1 MKKIAILF
9 AAAALFLAAAP
20 ANAQLQVGAGYL
32 NSTLNTTIR
41 DNKANSNS
49 NGVYAGL
56 SYNIPIV
63 AGLGIAPGVYYSLL
77 FGKDVDVAERG
88 ILGEAKF
95 ESKSQEHAINVPVY
109 LNYGF
114 QLVDDFKFFL
124 FAGPTVQYGLSSKT
138 TYTGD
143 YTGAIQVGTENTVDN
158 YGTDSTYKRLNV
170 FVGGGLG
177 MNAGPI
183 QVTVGYDYGLMNLS
197 TAETVKM
204 NRSNLKIGGAF
215 LF

>member
-9 AAAALFLAAAP
+9 AAAALLLAAAP

-32 NSTLNTTIR
+32 NSTLSTTVR
-41 DNKANSNS
+41 DNKASNNSH
-49 NGVYAGL
+49 GVYAGL

-77 FGKDVDVAERG
+77 FGKSASSVDLIFAD
-88 ILGEAKF
+88 AKF

-124 FAGPTVQYGLSSKT
+124 FAGPTLQYGLSSKT
-138 TYTGD
+138 TSTGD
-143 YTGAIQVGTENTVDN
+143 FSGPIHVGSENTIDN
-158 YGTDSTYKRLNV
+158 YASDSKYKRLNV

-197 TAETVKM
+197 AAENVDM
-204 NRSNLKIGGAF
+204 HRSNLKIGVAF

>member
-9 AAAALFLAAAP
+9 AAAALLLAAAP

-32 NSTLNTTIR
+32 NSTLSTTVR
-41 DNKANSNS
+41 DNKASNNSH
-49 NGVYAGL
+49 GVYAGL

-77 FGKDVDVAERG
+77 FGKSASSVDLIFAD
-88 ILGEAKF
+88 AKF

-124 FAGPTVQYGLSSKT
+124 FAGPTLQYGLSSKT
-138 TYTGD
+138 TSTGD
-143 YTGAIQVGTENTVDN
+143 FSGPIHVGSENTIDN
-158 YGTDSTYKRLNV
+158 YASDSKYKRLNV
-170 FVGGGLG
+170 YVGGGLG

-197 TAETVKM
+197 AAENVDM
-204 NRSNLKIGGAF
+204 RRSNLKIGVAF

>member
-9 AAAALFLAAAP
+9 AAAALLLAAAP

-32 NSTLNTTIR
+32 NSTLSTTVR
-41 DNKANSNS
+41 DNKASNNSH
-49 NGVYAGL
+49 GVYAGL

-77 FGKDVDVAERG
+77 FGKSASSVDLIFAD
-88 ILGEAKF
+88 AKF

-124 FAGPTVQYGLSSKT
+124 FAGPTLQYGLSSKT
-138 TYTGD
+138 TSTGD
-143 YTGAIQVGTENTVDN
+143 FSGAIHVGTENTIDN
-158 YGTDSTYKRLNV
+158 YASDSKYKRLNV
-170 FVGGGLG
+170 YVGGGLG
-177 MNAGPI
+177 MNAGPV

-197 TAETVKM
+197 AAENVDM
-204 NRSNLKIGGAF
+204 HRSNLKIGVAF